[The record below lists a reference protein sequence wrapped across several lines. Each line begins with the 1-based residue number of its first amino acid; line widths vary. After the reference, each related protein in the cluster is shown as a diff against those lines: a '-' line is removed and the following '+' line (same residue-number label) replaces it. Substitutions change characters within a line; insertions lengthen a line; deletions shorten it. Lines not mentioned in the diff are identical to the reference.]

1 MWMVGNQNDK
11 IYKYTLSTAWD
22 ITTASLSQTMS
33 GTTQADPEDIVLS
46 DDGENVYVYGYGGDY
61 QIHQYKLSTP
71 YDLSTIGNVISE
83 SYYMPNVIPGADVL
97 CFEFGKNGTRL
108 YVTGSGGVDDNG
120 LYRVHQ
126 FNLSEAWNVRTAKYV
141 NSFRLYWRTHTQPT
155 TPRGITFKPDGK
167 QFTVVCNTQDY
178 AVSYDLE
185 TPWELDSAH
194 YDGDWKGYDHNN
206 EGEHIPDNEVESSVF
221 NSDGTELYVVGDAD
235 YIFKYDLRVPY
246 DFTTATRNPV
256 DLNKYN
262 LNFFSFTTLYGIN
275 NVFGMYLAP
284 DDEKLYITSYD
295 SGNNAVFEFKIPRE
309 KTELLGKTEIKSL
322 TAHGAN
328 IDALQTDSLVSS
340 GGIDLAGDLVVG
352 DASAEYETTIQFE
365 TPTANRTVT
374 IPDKGGFV
382 GIVPPGSYQIMYNY
396 GSRLSAGS
404 SFTYNPNYGSVVLT
418 GGNITTTTPYQ
429 VLNLS
434 QTWNNV
440 SGIYTGIQLN
450 ITDTNSSASSK
461 LVDLQVDTTT
471 VVDVFKDGAVTL
483 NSGYTVSGLP
493 SGTVGQ
499 IARVTDAN
507 SPTVGATVASGGSA
521 NALCWYNGTNWTV
534 IGV

>member
-1 MWMVGNQNDK
+1 
-11 IYKYTLSTAWD
+11 
-22 ITTASLSQTMS
+22 
-33 GTTQADPEDIVLS
+33 
-46 DDGENVYVYGYGGDY
+46 
-61 QIHQYKLSTP
+61 
-71 YDLSTIGNVISE
+71 
-83 SYYMPNVIPGADVL
+83 
-97 CFEFGKNGTRL
+97 
-108 YVTGSGGVDDNG
+108 
-120 LYRVHQ
+120 
-126 FNLSEAWNVRTAKYV
+126 
-141 NSFRLYWRTHTQPT
+141 
-155 TPRGITFKPDGK
+155 K
-167 QFTVVCNTQDY
+167 QFTVVCNVQDY
-178 AVSYDLE
+178 ATSYDLE

-194 YDGDWKGYDHNN
+194 YDGDWRSFDTNN
-206 EGEHIPDNEVESSVF
+206 DAASSPENTPYASTF
-221 NSDGTELYVVGDAD
+221 NSDGTEFYIIGDS
-235 YIFKYDLRVPY
+235 YHITKWDLRVPY
-246 DFTTATRNPV
+246 DFTSASTDPSDFYRDNYS
-256 DLNKYN
+256 KF
-262 LNFFSFTTLYGIN
+262 NFSTLYRLNTIY
-275 NVFGMYLAP
+275 GMYLSP
-284 DDEKLYITSYD
+284 DDERLYITTSLAGSD
-295 SGNNAVFEFKIPRE
+295 SVWEFKIPRE

-322 TAHGAN
+322 SAYGAN
-328 IDALQTDSLVSS
+328 IDALQTDSLVST
-340 GGIDLAGDLVVG
+340 GGIDLSGDLIVG
-352 DASAEYETTIQFE
+352 DSSAEYETTIQFE
-365 TPTANRTVT
+365 TPTADRIVT
-374 IPDKGGFV
+374 IPDRSGFV
-382 GIVPPGSYQIMYNY
+382 GIVPGGSYQIMYND

-521 NALCWYNGTNWTV
+521 NALCWYNGANWTV